1 MRPNLPMIT
10 LALLLVT
17 CTRPPE
23 QEAPPEPPPV
33 GPRPEVEQWDALI
46 RLYETGQLQ
55 ARLKAGYL
63 AQYAPPT
70 GAYTRMDTV
79 TSDFFDSAGEETSHL
94 VARAGIIYD
103 QEREGRRRVKT
114 WGDVVLTGSEGQTV
128 RADTLWW
135 DEDRDRVWTLGPVEV
150 TDQGDVLRGTGFESD
165 TALTDIRVYQ
175 GSGTFPRGG
184 RWLEQERET
193 GQAGGD
199 TTATRP
205 DTLRSARGDSVVRI
219 PPRGI
224 P

>member
-1 MRPNLPMIT
+1 MRPNLPTIT
-10 LALLLVT
+10 LILLLVA
-17 CTRPPE
+17 CTRPPGE
-23 QEAPPEPPPV
+23 DVPPELPLA
-33 GPRPEVEQWDALI
+33 GPRPDVEQWGAAI

-55 ARLKAGYL
+55 ALLNAGYL

-79 TSDFFDSAGEETSHL
+79 TADFFDSAGEETSHL

-114 WGDVVLTGSEGQTV
+114 WGDVVLSGSQGQAV

-135 DEDRDRVWTLGPVEV
+135 DEDRDQVWTLGPVEV
-150 TDQGDVLRGTGFESD
+150 TDQGDILRGTGFESD

-184 RWLEQERET
+184 LWLEQDRAT
-193 GQAGGD
+193 GRAGGD
-199 TTATRP
+199 TTTTHP
-205 DTLRSARGDSVVRI
+205 DTLRSTRGDSVVWI
-219 PPRGI
+219 PPRWI